1 VAFSWIRALKVRPSA
16 IDGRIVHEFGSSI
29 RSFRVHSKD
38 LPPFR
43 FADIYRAIEDYCA
56 NREGVST
63 IEAEQDEDLNS
74 ILHGKRPRWVS
85 RRIKQAS
92 STAWPTGP
100 SEEVFLPV
108 DRFWLCTKRT
118 ASKNDRLILRAR
130 YDHDEE
136 RASLEVAS
144 EDGSAGEKC
153 FEEILSRSIE
163 HSIYRNRILELSYEA
178 GTKDEF
184 GDVERP
190 ERLRLLF
197 KPDEPIQD
205 SDIVID
211 DAAREILWRN
221 VIDLHHRRDLLK
233 AHLVPIRRGVLLYG
247 PPGTGKTFAC
257 RYLCS
262 KLPKTTRLIVTGTA
276 LQQVNAIFSV
286 ARMYQP
292 SLVVLEDV
300 DLVFATRA
308 VNLYSSVLG
317 DLLDNMDGLRPHE
330 DIGLVLTTNAI
341 DRMESAIRDRPGRI
355 SQCIY
360 FGPPSPSLR
369 HRYLQHYLRH
379 YSDASLD
386 LDKLVAD
393 SDGAT
398 PAFLK
403 EWVHRAVQIA
413 SERVS
418 EPDKL
423 VLQSEDF
430 GRAMSEMKRFSE
442 GSTARIIGF
451 HGSN

>member
-1 VAFSWIRALKVRPSA
+1 M
-16 IDGRIVHEFGSSI
+16 DG
-29 RSFRVHSKD
+29 
-38 LPPFR
+38 
-43 FADIYRAIEDYCA
+43 
-56 NREGVST
+56 T
-63 IEAEQDEDLNS
+63 
-74 ILHGKRPRWVS
+74 
-85 RRIKQAS
+85 
-92 STAWPTGP
+92 
-100 SEEVFLPV
+100 
-108 DRFWLCTKRT
+108 
-118 ASKNDRLILRAR
+118 
-130 YDHDEE
+130 
-136 RASLEVAS
+136 
-144 EDGSAGEKC
+144 AGETC
-153 FEEILSRSIE
+153 FEQILSRSIE

-197 KPDEPIQD
+197 KPEEPIQD
-205 SDIVID
+205 SDVVID

-221 VIDLHHRRDLLK
+221 VVDLHHRRDLLK
-233 AHLVPIRRGVLLYG
+233 AHRVPIRRGVLLYG

-262 KLPKTTRLIVTGTA
+262 KLPKTTRVIVTGTA

-300 DLVFATRA
+300 DLVFATREI
-308 VNLYSSVLG
+308 NLYSSVLG

-330 DIGLVLTTNAI
+330 DIGFVLTTNAI
-341 DRMESAIRDRPGRI
+341 DRMESAIKDRPGRI

-369 HRYLQHYLRH
+369 HRYLEHYLRY
-379 YSDASLD
+379 YSIASLD

-403 EWVHRAVQIA
+403 EWIHRAVQMA
-413 SERVS
+413 LERVS
-418 EPDKL
+418 EADEL
-423 VLQSEDF
+423 ILRSEDF
-430 GRAMSEMKRFSE
+430 THAMSEMKRFSE

-451 HGSN
+451 HESN

>member
-1 VAFSWIRALKVRPSA
+1 MTFSWTRALKLRPKT
-16 IDGRIVHEFGSSI
+16 IDERIVYEFGSSV
-29 RSFRVHSKD
+29 RSFRVRSKE
-38 LPPFR
+38 LPAFR
-43 FADIYRAIEDYCA
+43 FADIYRAIEGYCA
-56 NREGVST
+56 DREGVST
-63 IEAEQDEDLNS
+63 IQAEQEEDLNS
-74 ILHGKRPRWVS
+74 ILHGKRPRWIS
-85 RRIKQAS
+85 RRIKRAS
-92 STAWPTGP
+92 STAWPMAS

-118 ASKNDRLILRAR
+118 PGQDDRLILRAH
-130 YDHDEE
+130 YEQAEE
-136 RASLEVAS
+136 RAYLEVAS
-144 EDGSAGEKC
+144 EDGSTGEKC
-153 FEEILSRSIE
+153 VEEILSRSIE
-163 HSIYRNRILELSYEA
+163 NSIYRNRILELSYEA

-197 KPDEPIQD
+197 KPEEPVED
-205 SDIVID
+205 SDIVIED
-211 DAAREILWRN
+211 GVREILWRN
-221 VIDLHHRRDLLK
+221 VVDLHQRRDLLR
-233 AHLVPIRRGVLLYG
+233 AHRVPIRRGVLLYG

-262 KLPKTTRLIVTGTA
+262 KLPNTTRIIVTGAA
-276 LQQVNAIFSV
+276 LQQVNAIFNV

-308 VNLYSSVLG
+308 ANLYSSALG

-330 DIGLVLTTNAI
+330 DIGFVLTTNAI
-341 DRMESAIRDRPGRI
+341 DRMESAIKDRPGRI

-360 FGPPSPSLR
+360 FGPPSPPLR
-369 HRYLQHYLRH
+369 HRYLERYLRH
-379 YSDASLD
+379 YSNTLLD
-386 LDKLVAD
+386 LEKLVAD
-393 SDGAT
+393 SHGAT

-418 EPDKL
+418 ESEEL
-423 VLQSEDF
+423 ALRSEDF

-451 HGSN
+451 HGSS